1 MITLTP
7 CTSKMLQAH
16 GHDAATQ
23 TLAVRF
29 GPGRIYHYHD
39 VPAEVYASLRDAD
52 SIGIA
57 FAKLI
62 RGQFRHTVILE
73 ENAESLETAE

>member
-1 MITLTP
+1 
-7 CTSKMLQAH
+7 MLQAF
-16 GHDAATQ
+16 GYEPTSQ

-29 GPGRIYHYHD
+29 GPSRTYHYHD
-39 VPAEVYASLRDAD
+39 VPAEVYAKLCDAE
-52 SIGIA
+52 SIGTS

-62 RGQFRHTVILE
+62 RGQYRHTVILE